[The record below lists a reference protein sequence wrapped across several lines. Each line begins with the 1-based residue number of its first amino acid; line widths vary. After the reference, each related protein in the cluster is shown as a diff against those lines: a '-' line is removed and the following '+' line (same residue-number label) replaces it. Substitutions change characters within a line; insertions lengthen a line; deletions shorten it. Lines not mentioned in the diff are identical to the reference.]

1 MNDRCRQDTEPCADS
16 RRDWLRAAACVLAGP
31 LILRPAYAGNQLQDA
46 ILAWTGGVI
55 PKEGRVHFE
64 VAELVD
70 NGNTVPM
77 NVRVDSPM
85 TTQEHVRAIAVF
97 NERNPQ
103 PDIARFTLGPRAG
116 RAEVSTRMRLATTQK
131 LCAVAHL
138 SDGSYWQ
145 QTVDVIVTIA
155 ACIEDPS

>member
-1 MNDRCRQDTEPCADS
+1 MPLPPRS
-16 RRDWLRAAACVLAGP
+16 RRHWLRAAAASALGGSVM
-31 LILRPAYAGNQLQDA
+31 LRPARAGNQLTDA
-46 ILAWTGGVI
+46 ILAWTGGTL
-55 PKEGRVHFE
+55 PGAGRVHFE

-77 NVRVDSPM
+77 TVRVDSPM
-85 TTQEHVRAIAVF
+85 TPQDHVRAIAVF

-116 RAEVSTRMRLATTQK
+116 RAFVSTRMRLATTQK
-131 LCAVAHL
+131 LAAVALL

-145 QTVDVIVTIA
+145 QTVDVVVTIA